1 MNAHRVLCISF
12 NSISNEEPRLEN
24 APNQWRGR
32 EEGSYIR
39 KRGDHLIPCQTV
51 KIAFKLNIR
60 KIMMITMIM
69 IKIAKAMM
77 MMAMPD

>member
-1 MNAHRVLCISF
+1 MNAHRALCISF

-39 KRGDHLIPCQTV
+39 KRDHLIPCQTV